1 MKRRLYISTRGNK
14 IFDKISHRINHRM
27 AGSRRREENGG
38 REQIKQRPFS
48 EARFTPSGGDC
59 GGCRGG
65 GRGGDYGGGRGG
77 GRGGD
82 LEINRSGRRGRGGS
96 FAIASVFCHSLA

>member
-1 MKRRLYISTRGNK
+1 
-14 IFDKISHRINHRM
+14 M

-48 EARFTPSGGDC
+48 AARFTPSCGDF
-59 GGCRGG
+59 GGC
-65 GRGGDYGGGRGG
+65 RGG

-82 LEINRSGRRGRGGS
+82 LEINRSGSRGGGRGGDL
-96 FAIASVFCHSLA
+96 AIASVFCHSLA

>member
-1 MKRRLYISTRGNK
+1 
-14 IFDKISHRINHRM
+14 M

-48 EARFTPSGGDC
+48 GARFTPSGGDC
-59 GGCRGG
+59 GGCRSG

-82 LEINRSGRRGRGGS
+82 LEINRSGRRGRGGN
-96 FAIASVFCHSLA
+96 FAIASVFCHLLA

>member
-1 MKRRLYISTRGNK
+1 
-14 IFDKISHRINHRM
+14 M

-48 EARFTPSGGDC
+48 AARFTPIGGDC

-65 GRGGDYGGGRGG
+65 GSGGELGINRSGSRGG
-77 GRGGD
+77 GRGG
-82 LEINRSGRRGRGGS
+82 N
-96 FAIASVFCHSLA
+96 LA

>member
-1 MKRRLYISTRGNK
+1 
-14 IFDKISHRINHRM
+14 M

-48 EARFTPSGGDC
+48 EARFTQS

-82 LEINRSGRRGRGGS
+82 LEINRSGRRGRGGK
-96 FAIASVFCHSLA
+96 FAIASVFCHLLA

>member
-1 MKRRLYISTRGNK
+1 
-14 IFDKISHRINHRM
+14 M

-38 REQIKQRPFS
+38 REQMKQRPFS

-77 GRGGD
+77 D
-82 LEINRSGRRGRGGS
+82 FS
-96 FAIASVFCHSLA
+96 IASVFCHLLA